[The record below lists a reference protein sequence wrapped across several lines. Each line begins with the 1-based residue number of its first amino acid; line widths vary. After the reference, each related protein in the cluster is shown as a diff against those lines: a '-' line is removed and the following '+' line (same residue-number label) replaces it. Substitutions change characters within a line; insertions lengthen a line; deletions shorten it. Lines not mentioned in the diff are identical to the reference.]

1 MVEEL
6 APAGGE
12 EVATWRAAVDV
23 VEAPLNAVD
32 VGDREELDRWIGIK
46 VEWRE
51 AQVGAKARHG
61 EATAVVGVGGSE
73 DLHKRNDAV
82 VLAVFIIIVI
92 SNLLGVV
99 LERLLL

>member
-1 MVEEL
+1 M
-6 APAGGE
+6 
-12 EVATWRAAVDV
+12 ATWRAAVDV